1 MDPHRKVPVSTSP
14 FSALSEKK
22 ARKVAVASFVGTAL
36 ESYDQYVYAWL
47 AALFVGPLFFEPL
60 GPVGGVL
67 ASFATFAVV
76 FFVRP
81 LGAVIFGHLGDRI
94 GRRKTLI
101 ITIVLMG
108 VATGAIGLLPTYEQA
123 GWFGAIVLVAL
134 RLGQGLSLGGEWGG
148 AVALTTEHAHPKNRQ
163 FFASLVQL
171 GSPVGSILSNVAW
184 LAIFLTVPYENIV
197 SDGWW
202 RIPLLTAF
210 PLLLIALYLRWS
222 IDETPV
228 FKDLVEKNR
237 RASFPFMEVIRRAPF
252 AVLVAVGGALLG
264 HGSYT
269 LMNTYTTNY
278 GVEVLGYQAMEF
290 TMALTIGSLLQLIT
304 IPTFGWLASKYSSAA
319 VVGWGAVGTL
329 LVSFPLYWIILDATF
344 FVLVI
349 IMVVGGILPTAS
361 WAALGG
367 MMSDLFDDKT
377 RYTALALS
385 YNIGAAIAA
394 TLPFLLVLMREATNN
409 AWWHPGVVLAALS
422 AITLLAA
429 LQAGRMRVN
438 TREPLYQRT
447 SQ

>member
-1 MDPHRKVPVSTSP
+1 MA
-14 FSALSEKK
+14 ALSAKK

-81 LGAVIFGHLGDRI
+81 LGAIYFGHLGDRI

-108 VATGAIGLLPTYEQA
+108 IATGTIGLLPSYEQA
-123 GWFGAIVLVAL
+123 GWLGAIILVVL

-148 AVALTTEHAHPKNRQ
+148 AVALTTEHAKPQHRQ

-184 LAIFLTVPYENIV
+184 LAIFLLVPYEEIV
-197 SDGWW
+197 SGGWW
-202 RIPLLTAF
+202 RIPLLSAF
-210 PLLLIALYLRWS
+210 PLLLIALYLRWT

-228 FKDLVEKNR
+228 FKDLVEKDR
-237 RASFPFMEVIRRAPF
+237 RARFPFFEVMRRAPF

-290 TMALTIGSLLQLIT
+290 TMALTIGSLLQLVT
-304 IPTFGWLASKYSSAA
+304 IPTFGWLANRYSSSA
-319 VVGWGAVGTL
+319 VVAWGAVGTL
-329 LVSFPLYWIILDATF
+329 LVAFPLYWIILDATF
-344 FVLVI
+344 LTLVL

-377 RYTALALS
+377 RYTALALA

-409 AWWHPGVVLAALS
+409 AWWHPGIVLAVLS
-422 AITLLAA
+422 AITLVSA
-429 LQAGRMRVN
+429 LQASRMRVSDH
-438 TREPLYQRT
+438 EPLYQRVGD
-447 SQ
+447 

>member
-1 MDPHRKVPVSTSP
+1 VSSSP
-14 FSALSEKK
+14 LSALSEKK

-47 AALFVGPLFFEPL
+47 AALFVGPLFFLPL

-67 ASFATFAVV
+67 ASFATFAIV

-81 LGAVIFGHLGDRI
+81 LGAIYFGHLGDRI

-101 ITIVLMG
+101 ITIILMG
-108 VATGAIGLLPTYEQA
+108 IATGTIGLLPTYEQA
-123 GWFGAIVLVAL
+123 GWFGAVVLVLL

-171 GSPVGSILSNVAW
+171 GSPVGSILSNMVW
-184 LAIFLTVPYENIV
+184 LAIFILVPYEEIV
-197 SDGWW
+197 SGGWW

-228 FKDLVEKNR
+228 FKDLVEKDK
-237 RASFPFMEVIRRAPF
+237 RASFPFLEVMKRAPF
-252 AVLVAVGGALLG
+252 AVVVAVGGALLG

-278 GVEVLGYQAMEF
+278 GVDILGYQAMDF
-290 TMALTIGSLLQLIT
+290 TLALTIGSLLQLIT
-304 IPTFGWLASKYSSAA
+304 IPTFGWLANRYSSAA

-329 LVSFPLYWIILDATF
+329 LVAFPLYWIILDATF
-344 FVLVI
+344 LVLVL

-394 TLPFLLVLMREATNN
+394 TLPFLLVIMREATNN
-409 AWWHPGVVLAALS
+409 AWWHPGVVLAALA
-422 AITLLAA
+422 AITLLSA
-429 LQAGRMRVN
+429 LQASKMRL
-438 TREPLYQRT
+438 TDREPRYARVGEAA
-447 SQ
+447 S

>member
-1 MDPHRKVPVSTSP
+1 MSTSP

>member
-1 MDPHRKVPVSTSP
+1 MSSSP
-14 FSALSEKK
+14 LAALSEKK

-60 GPVGGVL
+60 GPVGGIL

-81 LGAVIFGHLGDRI
+81 LGAIYFGHLGDRI
-94 GRRKTLI
+94 GRRTTLI
-101 ITIVLMG
+101 ITIILMG

-123 GWFGAIVLVAL
+123 GWFGAVILVLL

-148 AVALTTEHAHPKNRQ
+148 AVALTTEHANPRNRH

-171 GSPVGSILSNVAW
+171 GSPVGSILSNMVW
-184 LAIFLTVPYENIV
+184 LAIFLTVDYEDILTE
-197 SDGWW
+197 GWW

-228 FKDLVEKNR
+228 FKELVEKGR
-237 RASFPFMEVIRRAPF
+237 RAEFPFMDVIRRAPF
-252 AVLVAVGGALLG
+252 AVVIAVGGALLG

-278 GVEVLGYQAMEF
+278 GVTVLGYQAMEF
-290 TMALTIGSLLQLIT
+290 TMALTIGSLLQLIM
-304 IPTFGWLASKYSSAA
+304 IPTFGWLANRYSSTA
-319 VVGWGAVGTL
+319 VVAWGALGTL
-329 LVSFPLYWIILDATF
+329 LVAFPLYWIILDATF
-344 FVLVI
+344 FVLVM

-377 RYTALALS
+377 RYTALAFS
-385 YNIGAAIAA
+385 YNIAAAIAA
-394 TLPFLLVLMREATNN
+394 TLPFLLVVMREATDS
-409 AWWHPGVVLAALS
+409 AWWHPGVVLAALA
-422 AITLLAA
+422 AITLLSA
-429 LQAGRMRVN
+429 LQAGRMRV
-438 TREPLYQRT
+438 TWREPLYARVGDQG
-447 SQ
+447 

>member
-1 MDPHRKVPVSTSP
+1 MSSSPV
-14 FSALSEKK
+14 SALSEKK

-47 AALFVGPLFFEPL
+47 AALFVGPLFFVPL
-60 GPVGGVL
+60 GPVGGIL

-108 VATGAIGLLPTYEQA
+108 VATGTIGLLPTYEQA
-123 GWFGAIVLVAL
+123 GWFGAIVLVLL

-171 GSPVGSILSNVAW
+171 GSPVGSILSNVVW
-184 LAIFLTVPYENIV
+184 LAIFLLVPYENIV
-197 SDGWW
+197 SEGWW

-228 FKDLVEKNR
+228 FKDLVEKDR
-237 RASFPFMEVIRRAPF
+237 RATFPFMEVIRRAPF
-252 AVLVAVGGALLG
+252 AVVVAVGGALLG

-304 IPTFGWLASKYSSAA
+304 IPTFGWLATRYSSAA
-319 VVGWGAVGTL
+319 VVWWGALGTL

-344 FVLVI
+344 LVLVI

-385 YNIGAAIAA
+385 YNIGAAVAA
-394 TLPFLLVLMREATNN
+394 TLPFLLVVMREATNN

-422 AITLLAA
+422 LITLLSA

-438 TREPLYQRT
+438 TREPLYQRVGE
-447 SQ
+447 

>member
-1 MDPHRKVPVSTSP
+1 MSSSPVA
-14 FSALSEKK
+14 ALSEKK

-60 GPVGGVL
+60 GPVGGIL
-67 ASFATFAVV
+67 ASFATFAIV

-81 LGAVIFGHLGDRI
+81 IGAIYFGHLGDRI
-94 GRRKTLI
+94 GRRTTLI
-101 ITIVLMG
+101 ITIILMG
-108 VATGAIGLLPTYEQA
+108 VATGTIGLLPTYEQA
-123 GWFGAIVLVAL
+123 GWLGAIILVIL

-148 AVALTTEHAHPKNRQ
+148 AVALTTEHANPRNRQ

-171 GSPVGSILSNVAW
+171 GSPVGSILSNMVW
-184 LAIFLTVPYENIV
+184 LGIFLTVPYGDII
-197 SDGWW
+197 DGGWW

-228 FKDLVEKNR
+228 FKELVEKDR
-237 RASFPFMEVIRRAPF
+237 RAKFPFLEVIKRAPF
-252 AVLVAVGGALLG
+252 AIVVAVGGALLG

-278 GVEVLGYQAMEF
+278 GVEVLGYSAQQF
-290 TMALTIGSLLQLIT
+290 TMALTIGSLLQLVT
-304 IPTFGWLASKYSSAA
+304 IPTFGWLANKYSSAA
-319 VVGWGAVGTL
+319 VVAWGAVGTL
-329 LVSFPLYWIILDATF
+329 LVAFPLYWIILDATF
-344 FVLVI
+344 FVLVM

-367 MMSDLFDDKT
+367 MMADLIDDKT

-385 YNIGAAIAA
+385 YNIGAAVAA

-422 AITLLAA
+422 AITLLSA
-429 LQAGRMRVN
+429 LQASRMRYRVS
-438 TREPLYQRT
+438 EPLYART
-447 SQ
+447 GE

>member
-1 MDPHRKVPVSTSP
+1 VSSSP
-14 FSALSEKK
+14 LSALSEKK

-47 AALFVGPLFFEPL
+47 AALFVGPLFFQPL

-67 ASFATFAVV
+67 ASFATFAIV

-81 LGAVIFGHLGDRI
+81 LGAIYFGHLGDRI

-108 VATGAIGLLPTYEQA
+108 VATGTIGLLPTYEQA
-123 GWFGAIVLVAL
+123 GWFGAVILVLL

-171 GSPVGSILSNVAW
+171 GSPVGSILSNMVW
-184 LAIFLTVPYENIV
+184 LAIFVLVPYEEIM
-197 SDGWW
+197 SGGWW

-228 FKDLVEKNR
+228 FKELLEKDK
-237 RASFPFMEVIRRAPF
+237 RATFPFLEVMKRAPF
-252 AVLVAVGGALLG
+252 AVVVAVGGALLG

-278 GVEVLGYQAMEF
+278 GVEILGYQAMDF
-290 TMALTIGSLLQLIT
+290 TLALTIGSLLQLIT
-304 IPTFGWLASKYSSAA
+304 IPTFGWLANRYSSAA
-319 VVGWGAVGTL
+319 VVAWGAIGTL
-329 LVSFPLYWIILDATF
+329 LVAFPLYWIILDATF
-344 FVLVI
+344 LVLVL

-394 TLPFLLVLMREATNN
+394 TLPFLLVIMREATNN
-409 AWWHPGVVLAALS
+409 AWWHPGVVLAALA
-422 AITLLAA
+422 AITLLSA
-429 LQAGRMRVN
+429 LQASKMRLTDSQPRYARVG
-438 TREPLYQRT
+438 EPT
-447 SQ
+447 P